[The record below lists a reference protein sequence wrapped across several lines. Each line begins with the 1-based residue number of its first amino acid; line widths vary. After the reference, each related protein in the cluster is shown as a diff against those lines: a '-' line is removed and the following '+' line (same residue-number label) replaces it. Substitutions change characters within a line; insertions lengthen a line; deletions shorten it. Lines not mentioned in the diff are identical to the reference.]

1 MSSGKYR
8 RREKLL
14 RQAIESLG
22 FQCISMVKTKRNS
35 HYRCR
40 VRDDKG
46 FEFNVFTG
54 STCSASE
61 CSALKNFKQDVRR
74 MSSKMRGVI

>member
-1 MSSGKYR
+1 MPNGKDR

-22 FQCISMVKTKRNS
+22 FQSLTIVKTKRS
-35 HYRCR
+35 GHYRCR

-46 FEFNVFTG
+46 FEFMVFTG

-61 CSALKNFKQDVRR
+61 CAALKNFKQDVRR
-74 MSSKMRGVI
+74 MSSKKQGVI